1 MLINGSANE
10 REIEF
15 ETIRGF
21 SKVADFHDYDGVTT
35 TGLKDW
41 KCWIQLL
48 RRDILTTHATD

>member
-21 SKVADFHDYDGVTT
+21 SRVIDSHEYARVTNDVTEKLKALNKVT
-35 TGLKDW
+35 
-41 KCWIQLL
+41 
-48 RRDILTTHATD
+48 